1 MISGLV
7 DSLFGESTQDKSGRL
22 SPMFQQYGE
31 QAQFRPYTVSTTRG
45 STSFDPTTGQTTAAL
60 SPEAVALQ
68 DLAGGGASSMFRS
81 LQGFDPEARSRQIFA
96 EQSELLQ
103 PAFEQQA
110 QTLKNTLFGS
120 GRGGLMLGGGAVGAG
135 AGTGMVNPDVYN
147 QSLAQNRALAE
158 LAAGSRTQ
166 ALDEAA
172 SLAQT
177 GGGLLSSALS
187 LSDLEN
193 ALIRLGVD
201 AETARAASAY
211 GAGNLALSPQLAEI
225 KSARGPMDI
234 ANLAATGFGSYIGAG
249 GTFGSGGGST
259 GFQNSLMTSGN
270 PLTGTANFNP
280 LIFAP

>member
-1 MISGLV
+1 MLGDLV
-7 DSLFGESTQDKSGRL
+7 DSLFGESTQDVSGRL

-45 STSFDPTTGQTTAAL
+45 STSFDPATGQTTAAL

-68 DLAGGGASSMFRS
+68 NLAGGGAAGMFS
-81 LQGFDPEARSRQIFA
+81 ALQGFRPEARASEIFR
-96 EQSELLQ
+96 EQSALLQ
-103 PAFEQQA
+103 PEFAKQA
-110 QTLKNTLFGS
+110 QNLKNTLFGS
-120 GRGGLMLGGGAVGAG
+120 GRLGLGVAGEGAG
-135 AGTGMVNPDVYN
+135 AGVGTGMVQPDVYG

-225 KSARGPMDI
+225 EGGRGPMDI
-234 ANLAATGFGSYIGAG
+234 ANLGANIYGSFRN
-249 GTFGSGGGST
+249 TPKGS
-259 GFQNSLMTSGN
+259 
-270 PLTGTANFNP
+270 
-280 LIFAP
+280 